1 MPWFSFFLREQYL
14 AGYTC
19 LALQISVIGWPI
31 ASLWSL
37 ISLLAG
43 NKEKKKSAILQ
54 SLQPTYYSREMMTV
68 KNIA

>member
-14 AGYTC
+14 AGYIC
-19 LALQISVIGWPI
+19 LALQITVIGWPI
-31 ASLWSL
+31 AALWSL
-37 ISLLAG
+37 ITLVTG
-43 NKEKKKSAILQ
+43 NKEKKKSGILQ